1 MRLPFALNL
10 RVLLLFDGR
19 ASLGCAGSA
28 AAAPAATLARLL
40 RLAAGGEHLL
50 IRVLVGPRLSWLLL
64 LLAAALFLAPL
75 ALRLLPA
82 GLLLASLTLRLLLA
96 ASRLL
101 TLAAARTLFAL
112 PVVAAG
118 LPGPLLELADLLF
131 HVAPR
136 LLFVAR
142 LDLVAAAVRATF
154 PPFGIRVLA
163 TGAENGFRERH
174 RRIGAHCTLPA
185 VDENRRKTLLTLVS
199 LAAENS
205 AAACWDDR
213 RAVELLRKEA
223 TREELESLGVEQ
235 RMIDYVFPENHV
247 R

>member
-1 MRLPFALNL
+1 LRLPVALGL
-10 RVLLLFDGR
+10 RVLLLGYRASFGR
-19 ASLGCAGSA
+19 ACS
-28 AAAPAATLARLL
+28 AAPAAAATLALL
-40 RLAAGGEHLL
+40 RLGARSEHLL
-50 IRVLVGPRLSWLLL
+50 IRVLVGPRLAGLLL
-64 LLAAALFLAPL
+64 LLAAALFLASLP
-75 ALRLLPA
+75 LRLLPA
-82 GLLLASLTLRLLLA
+82 GLLLASLPVRLLLTTP
-96 ASRLL
+96 RLL
-101 TLAAARTLFAL
+101 ALAAAWPLVAL
-112 PVVAAG
+112 LVVAARFS
-118 LPGPLLELADLLF
+118 GPLLEFADLLF

-142 LDLVAAAVRATF
+142 LDLVTAAVGATF

-163 TGAENGFRERH
+163 TGAEYGFRERH